1 VLRGLDACEPSD
13 AGLNIM
19 ELSELL
25 LFLLKELTPLPVLA
39 AGVGICVLMWRGTS
53 GAGSGLTG
61 L

>member
-1 VLRGLDACEPSD
+1 MLRGLDAPGPSD
-13 AGLNIM
+13 AGLIIM

-25 LFLLKELTPLPVLA
+25 LFMLNELTPLPVLA
-39 AGVGICVLMWRGTS
+39 AGVGICVLMWRGAS

>member
-1 VLRGLDACEPSD
+1 VLRGLDAPGPSD
-13 AGLNIM
+13 AGLNII

-25 LFLLKELTPLPVLA
+25 LFLLKELMPLPLLV
-39 AGVGICVLMWRGTS
+39 AGTGICVLIWRGTS